1 VTGADER
8 TSSGDPPG
16 PDSIAR
22 NTGFSLAVKVT
33 GAVFTAGLTFYLV
46 RALGPKEFGIFA
58 LALSVGGL
66 VVVPSNLGISPAAAR
81 FIAEVRGDPEA
92 VRDVVA
98 SAFRLK
104 LVVSG
109 LFALLLVALAPVVA
123 SGYDTPELAWP
134 IRVLALAVFG
144 QSMLALYDSMF
155 EALGRVSTW
164 LRVIAAESAIEA
176 VASILIV
183 ALGGG
188 VTGAMAG
195 RASGYLFAMVIGLA
209 LTVRTIGRFSVQR
222 ARRQGHTKRILR
234 YGTALILVEGAFTLF
249 TRIDVL
255 LIGAIISITAVG
267 HFEAP
272 LRLMGI
278 MSYLGTSVGTGV
290 GPRMARGQE
299 GQQTQAFA
307 SALKYLILVQG
318 VILAPMIVWA
328 QPLTH
333 VALGPGYEESAS
345 VLRALAPYAFLL
357 GISPVLASAVN
368 YVGEARRRVPI
379 AIVALLVNLVIDLA
393 LLSEIGVVAG
403 AIGTDVAYAIYTGAH
418 LALCRRLLGTPL
430 RPLAITCARALGAA
444 AVMAAV
450 LLPFGTSDLSVPVLL
465 AGGLLATAAYAAALV
480 GLRAVSR
487 SELAAVS
494 ARLRGLRPRGA
505 TR

>member
-1 VTGADER
+1 VSDTPAGGA
-8 TSSGDPPG
+8 PA

-22 NTGFSLAVKVT
+22 NTGFSFAVKIT
-33 GAVFTAGLTFYLV
+33 GAVFTAGMTLYLV

-81 FIAEVRGDPEA
+81 FIAEARGDPEA

-109 LFALLLVALAPVVA
+109 VFALGLVALAPVVA

-195 RASGYLFAMVIGLA
+195 RAGGYIFATVMGLA
-209 LTVRTIGRFSVQR
+209 MAVRTIGRFSVGR
-222 ARRQGHTKRILR
+222 ARGAGHTMRILR

-255 LIGAIISITAVG
+255 LIGAIISVTAVG
-267 HFEAP
+267 KFEAP
-272 LRLMGI
+272 LRLMGM

-299 GQQTQAFA
+299 APQKEAFGH
-307 SALKYLILVQG
+307 ALRYLMLVQG
-318 VILAPMIVWA
+318 VILAPMVVWA
-328 QPLTH
+328 EPLTRL
-333 VALGPGYEESAS
+333 ALGPGYGESAA
-345 VLRALAPYAFLL
+345 VLRALVPYAFLL

-368 YVGEARRRVPI
+368 YAGEARRRVPI
-379 AIVALLVNLVIDLA
+379 AIAALLVNLVIDLA
-393 LLSEIGVVAG
+393 LLSPIGIVAG
-403 AIGTDVAYAIYTGAH
+403 AIGTNVAYTLYTGAH

-430 RPLAITCARALGAA
+430 RPLAVTLLRVIAA
-444 AVMAAV
+444 GAVMAAV
-450 LLPFGTSDLSVPVLL
+450 LLPFGTSHVSVPLL
-465 AGGLLATAAYAAALV
+465 VAGGALATLAYAGALV
-480 GLRAVSR
+480 ALGGISR
-487 SELAAVS
+487 SEREAVTR
-494 ARLRGLRPRGA
+494 RLRALRPRRA
-505 TR
+505 MS